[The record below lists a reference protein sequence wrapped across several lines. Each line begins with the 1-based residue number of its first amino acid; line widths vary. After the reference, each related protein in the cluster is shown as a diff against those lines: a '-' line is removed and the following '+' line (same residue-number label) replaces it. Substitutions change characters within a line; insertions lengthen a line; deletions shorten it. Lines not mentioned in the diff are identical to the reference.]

1 MRQFLVL
8 KAFLAALLLTAVAS
22 LGRGEPPSPP
32 KPTLIGVPDEIRAA
46 VIDGHALYALTNKN
60 ELLRIDLQAHK
71 ATTIVELPAETKAE
85 TLTVADGKACIQ
97 GRDKK
102 GFATYYVVD
111 ETAKKTV
118 QTLRADL
125 AGSGRPGYI
134 VGDRIYAVTG
144 LEVRTYKIS
153 TGRPESTIKAGG
165 GILIDSYRV
174 GDRLYLAREYGG
186 GLGIIDMKA
195 GKLLDL
201 IETKDWLFQVR
212 AGKGKAFV
220 WGEFKGVG
228 VIDLKTR
235 EYAALEQPEAA
246 ASRGALTLQAGP
258 DDGVLVY
265 SPHSSEVF
273 QYNAA
278 GKIVGHTAID
288 KSAGQFVGAWN
299 GSIVFTSEKGVTL
312 VPLTKPQKER
322 D

>member
-1 MRQFLVL
+1 MQQFPVL

-46 VIDGHALYALTNKN
+46 VIDGDALYALSNKN
-60 ELLRIDLQAHK
+60 ELLRIDLQARK
-71 ATTIVELPAETKAE
+71 ATTIVVFPAETKAE
-85 TLTVADGKACIQ
+85 TLTAADGKACVEA
-97 GRDKK
+97 RDEKNVTT
-102 GFATYYVVD
+102 FYVVD
-111 ETAKKTV
+111 LSTGKIAGAVNTNSV
-118 QTLRADL
+118 
-125 AGSGRPGYI
+125 GSGRPGFV

-144 LEVRTYKIS
+144 LEVQTYKIS
-153 TGRPESTIKAGG
+153 TGQSDGAIKVGG
-165 GILIDSYRV
+165 GVLIDSYRV

-186 GLGIIDMKA
+186 GLGVIDMKE

-220 WGEFKGVG
+220 WGEFNGVG
-228 VIDLKTR
+228 AIDLKTR
-235 EYAALEQPEAA
+235 AYVALEQPEAA
-246 ASRGALTLQAGP
+246 ASHSALTLQAGP
-258 DDGVLVY
+258 DDGLLVY
-265 SPHSSEVF
+265 SPHSLEVY

-278 GKIVGHTAID
+278 GKIVAHTAVD
-288 KSAGQFVGAWN
+288 KSAGKFAGAWN
-299 GSIVFTSEKGVTL
+299 GSALFTSEKGVTL